1 MKSDDCCNYKKE
13 YCSSTLS
20 FLFSC
25 LLHVVAAGHSR
36 RGRKL
41 REAGNPQL
49 VTIQLFCVCAKRM
62 CDDDKIS
69 EPAPAT
75 GSELHDAV
83 RRQDVIAVERLL
95 SQGADPDEPDW
106 AGSGDAPLLHAAAA
120 GSVQVVRCIVVLF

>member
-1 MKSDDCCNYKKE
+1 
-13 YCSSTLS
+13 
-20 FLFSC
+20 
-25 LLHVVAAGHSR
+25 
-36 RGRKL
+36 
-41 REAGNPQL
+41 
-49 VTIQLFCVCAKRM
+49 M

-120 GSVQVVRCIVVLF
+120 GSIQVVRCIVVLFWLSSVKIKVIYKFSIIVFPIVVLDYHISL